1 MAGGK
6 KSERVIL
13 DVPVTQP
20 GKADIEITV
29 NPHAQA
35 NSCTHEAKP
44 RIEQLQIGG
53 GGEHTKINFETG
65 KLHRTEE
72 KSRPEHRHCTG
83 KFQHR
88 THTRKTQ
95 IHTHD

>member
-6 KSERVIL
+6 KLERVIL

-44 RIEQLQIGG
+44 RIERNRESSSFRSGGRGG
-53 GGEHTKINFETG
+53 GGG
-65 KLHRTEE
+65 
-72 KSRPEHRHCTG
+72 G
-83 KFQHR
+83 
-88 THTRKTQ
+88 TQ
-95 IHTHD
+95 EN

>member
-53 GGEHTKINFETG
+53 RGGG
-65 KLHRTEE
+65 
-72 KSRPEHRHCTG
+72 
-83 KFQHR
+83 
-88 THTRKTQ
+88 THE
-95 IHTHD
+95 D